1 MLRNKLSCL
10 MTTKPVLLPSD
21 NARSYSAAG
30 ITGSEDSDMT
40 ETQKQQILVALSC
53 PCCGGTGMSLSIPLD
68 NSKPVF

>member
-1 MLRNKLSCL
+1 MSDDYETGVIADLTMHEAIRQQ
-10 MTTKPVLLPSD
+10 VLQVL
-21 NARSYSAAG
+21 
-30 ITGSEDSDMT
+30 EDSDMT